1 MATKTDKK
9 KGKKKAAAAVNVS
22 LATFDHCVTRPV
34 YRRLRRGALGAFPQ
48 VGPGEYQPYG
58 MTPLRDAVAEFI
70 RDLDELRADDAV
82 TVGLLLDESG
92 SMADKRDAVIQG
104 VNEFVE
110 GLRSEKDVDPD
121 AAGKVLAVIT
131 TDGLENRSREVSVEQ
146 LQDMIEA
153 READGWTFI
162 FLGAK
167 QDAWATG
174 TSYGLSGTV
183 SGQTVSTQDSP
194 AGTLA
199 ALREGAGRTASYLGD
214 QAKFRSTYSAQS
226 ANTVLSEDG
235 KLSVNESQNATPTPG
250 PKRAKPKSEPYGD
263 VADALERAASATRSP
278 GAS

>member
-48 VGPGEYQPYG
+48 VGPGEYQ
-58 MTPLRDAVAEFI
+58 
-70 RDLDELRADDAV
+70 
-82 TVGLLLDESG
+82 
-92 SMADKRDAVIQG
+92 
-104 VNEFVE
+104 FVE